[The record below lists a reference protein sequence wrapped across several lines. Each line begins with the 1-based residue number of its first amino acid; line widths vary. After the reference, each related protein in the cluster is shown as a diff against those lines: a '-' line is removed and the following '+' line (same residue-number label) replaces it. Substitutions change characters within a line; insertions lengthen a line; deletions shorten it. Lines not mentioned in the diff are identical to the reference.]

1 MMSLEEDS
9 EIGSLKAK
17 TKRSRHRVDAGE
29 PRNNYA
35 AIPSFSCRQS
45 PTYQNGFSMSSPT
58 LTVGDC
64 DNMVVINAS
73 IQHSND
79 VSTGSAMAVVSN
91 LEIQSKPSKGLEN
104 STSNNSF
111 AVGTATETT
120 ELLRGILENGKPEL
134 VNGEN
139 NKSQSK
145 RARVEHIVSGM
156 LQGPSNPRQIV
167 NGCKKRKLYQPQQHG
182 NDLDEEED
190 EDLDE
195 EDDPP
200 TKVRRQEEVSLKVQI
215 RKMQQQLAVMQE
227 LISGKADVTSPC
239 GLPEISRGSS
249 GLKENVNPAQS
260 QELDTRS
267 RQSCIVKSSSQVSL
281 ADIDGLVEALKTEIA
296 ANIPQIIDSFVSKYK
311 QGYGPHKF
319 VDIEPS
325 KDISLFSHILD
336 RKSPRTKIFDRGIKI
351 NGQTPLTSRSSP
363 YPTDLSP
370 RSYTFYPPVHKSPS
384 FSSTPPSQHSPEGMT
399 HCYVPPP
406 STSVGYE
413 GLGSHGGENEQ
424 TEPMPLVVTPKKKR
438 HKVTDTRLIP
448 RLGAKQEENFIRYST
463 SSNGVDQAF
472 SQQPPPLVPVSL
484 PTSVAVL
491 NPSLHHSQI
500 LYEQTRFAQYLT
512 DSQSDDSSFRT
523 STAVLPSLEE
533 SECSPDVSRQQEN
546 GVGSECSDNQSLDS
560 GLAMTS
566 TLTPMHLRKAKLMFF
581 FVRYPSSAV
590 IKLYFPDIR
599 FNKNNTAQ
607 LVKWF
612 SNFREFFYI
621 QVEKYARQAAGENIK
636 APEDLKITS
645 SSEIMR
651 ILNLHYNRNNHIE
664 VPEHFRLV
672 VEQTLQ
678 EFFRA
683 ILSGKDQEQSWKKA
697 IYKVIARL
705 DETVP
710 DYFKSPNFLEQLE

>member
-1 MMSLEEDS
+1 MSLEEDS
-9 EIGSLKAK
+9 EMGSLKAK

-35 AIPSFSCRQS
+35 AIPNFSCRQS
-45 PTYQNGFSMSSPT
+45 PTYQNGYSMSSPT

-79 VSTGSAMAVVSN
+79 VNTGSAMAVVSN
-91 LEIQSKPSKGLEN
+91 LEIQSKPSKRLES
-104 STSNNSF
+104 STSNDSF

-139 NKSQSK
+139 NTSESK

-156 LQGPSNPRQIV
+156 LQGPSNARQIV

-195 EDDPP
+195 ENDSP

-227 LISGKADVTSPC
+227 LITGKAEVVPPC
-239 GLPEISRGSS
+239 GLPEIYRGSS
-249 GLKENVNPAQS
+249 GLKENVNPVQS

-281 ADIDGLVEALKTEIA
+281 ADVDGLVEALKTEIA

-311 QGYGPHKF
+311 QGHGPHKL

-325 KDISLFSHILD
+325 KDISLLSHMLD
-336 RKSPRTKIFDRGIKI
+336 RKSPRTKIVDRGIKI

-370 RSYTFYPPVHKSPS
+370 RTYTFYPPVYKSPS

-399 HCYVPPP
+399 HCYLPPP

-413 GLGSHGGENEQ
+413 GTGHAEGNEQ

-448 RLGAKQEENFIRYST
+448 RLGYST
-463 SSNGVDQAF
+463 SSNGIDQTF

-491 NPSLHHSQI
+491 NPSLHHSQL
-500 LYEQTRFAQYLT
+500 LYEQARFTQYLT

-523 STAVLPSLEE
+523 STAVHPSLEE
-533 SECSPDVSRQQEN
+533 SGSSPDVSRQQDN
-546 GVGSECSDNQSLDS
+546 GMGSECSDNQSLDS
-560 GLAMTS
+560 GLAITS

-581 FVRYPSSAV
+581 FVRYPSSAI
-590 IKLYFPDIR
+590 IKIYFPDIR

-621 QVEKYARQAAGENIK
+621 QVEKYARQAIGENIK

-645 SSEIMR
+645 NSEIMR

-664 VPEHFRLV
+664 VPEHFRQV

-705 DETVP
+705 DDTVP